1 VELVGD
7 EEHWSVVV
15 LTDPLVCVEGDDGVS
30 NNGVLVRRWGLE
42 EELVGKGEEEPGVV
56 EPVEGGGD
64 KGVTEEG
71 AGGRRRR

>member
-1 VELVGD
+1 MV
-7 EEHWSVVV
+7 
-15 LTDPLVCVEGDDGVS
+15 TDPLVRVEGDNGVPNDGVS
-30 NNGVLVRRWGLE
+30 VRRWGLE